1 MHNNTI
7 LVSRRT
13 APSIR
18 YIRPVAWISLTTR
31 RRFCGWSNALPGR
44 GATLAMARLLR
55 RFRHTDRSALEYAFT
70 SEGVS
75 NTGGW
80 YEKRGSGNENGWQS
94 MSVRETKRRP
104 LQSWSCDSLLLM
116 KQNRADHSVAEFK
129 HMRSGIGPLSRETI
143 AASLSMSAPTLPKS
157 CHHDDDRSRPRCL
170 LLLFGYFLPLWSLPS
185 QSIAIYVRSPVPS
198 SLPSLE
204 SCRHLSSLALGFL
217 R

>member
-1 MHNNTI
+1 
-7 LVSRRT
+7 
-13 APSIR
+13 
-18 YIRPVAWISLTTR
+18 
-31 RRFCGWSNALPGR
+31 
-44 GATLAMARLLR
+44 
-55 RFRHTDRSALEYAFT
+55 
-70 SEGVS
+70 
-75 NTGGW
+75 
-80 YEKRGSGNENGWQS
+80 
-94 MSVRETKRRP
+94 
-104 LQSWSCDSLLLM
+104 M

-217 R
+217 RGEEHEGMAETSHQEQAWAVRDPGQAAGVEWREEEGP